1 MSDAKDTEIMS
12 QYEAYSVEELKE
24 ALKAIFLFS
33 ELNDADI
40 EEMDQIMAVLR
51 KKAPFYYP
59 HTTEEMW
66 AEFQADYAEEL
77 ANIGI
82 RKNEDTEEVVNE
94 APAVD
99 LDGVRSEP
107 EAEAESSAV
116 AAVRVKNH
124 RKVFRIGLIAA
135 AVVALMAIIAIT
147 ASAMGFN
154 LWGWVPKWNNE
165 DLRFVAEDAPSKGD
179 LEDIPTALAVLNIHE
194 PLYPTWLPEDLE
206 QTESILDSDPLF
218 LHEAF
223 QGDDRFLSIT
233 ISPADDAETMLYQ
246 KEANPPLE
254 YIAGNAVHYI
264 FDNTT
269 EIIAVWYTEN
279 YTTVIAGNI
288 SIEEMKEIIDSLY
301 EVKK

>member
-1 MSDAKDTEIMS
+1 MS

-51 KKAPFYYP
+51 KKAPFYHP

-77 ANIGI
+77 ANIGVH
-82 RKNEDTEEVVNE
+82 KNEDTEEVVNE

-99 LDGVRSEP
+99 LEVVRSEP
-107 EAEAESSAV
+107 KAEAEPGAE
-116 AAVRVKNH
+116 AAVRVKHH
-124 RKVFRIGLIAA
+124 RKVFRVGLIVA

-154 LWGWVPKWNNE
+154 LWGWVPKWNSE
-165 DLRFVAEDAPSKGD
+165 LLSFEAEEPEQPKAKHISD
-179 LEDIPTALAVLNIHE
+179 VLSELGIDE
-194 PLYPTWLPEDLE
+194 PLYPTWLPEDME
-206 QTESILDSDPLF
+206 QTQSVLNFEPLF
-218 LHEAF
+218 LLEAF
-223 QGDDRFLSIT
+223 QGSDRFLSIT
-233 ISPADDAETMLYQ
+233 ISPSDDAETMLYQ

-269 EIIAVWYTEN
+269 EITAVWYVGN
-279 YTTVIAGNI
+279 YSVVIVSNI
-288 SIEEMKEIIDSLY
+288 SIDEIKEVIDSVY